1 MTTIEANAIVKARE
15 EMKRAKKEL
24 AACHSC
30 KRLRYRGIPT
40 TAITTGFVTPIHGS
54 FTYRGVEYTK

>member
-1 MTTIEANAIVKARE
+1 MTTIQANAIIKARE

-24 AACHSC
+24 ERA
-30 KRLRYRGIPT
+30 KLQETRYRGIPT
-40 TAITTGFVTPIHGS
+40 VNNWMRTPIHGT

>member
-24 AACHSC
+24 QRAQ
-30 KRLRYRGIPT
+30 LQETRYRGIPT
-40 TAITTGFVTPIHGS
+40 VHNWVRTPIHGS

>member
-1 MTTIEANAIVKARE
+1 MTDIQANAIVKARE

-24 AACHSC
+24 QRAQLHETH
-30 KRLRYRGIPT
+30 YRGIPT
-40 TAITTGFVTPIHGS
+40 VNNWVRTPVHGS